1 MTSFLKKYNI
11 ELKTVGP
18 VFIGSGKET
27 NKKEAIF
34 NNDSVIIVDA
44 KKMFKHL
51 CDKKLIDKYQNYM
64 LDDNIDL
71 KSFFEKN
78 KIRENIYR
86 DWNIKRFDRGQYSRN
101 AKDINIGRFIRDG
114 NEKVYVPGSSLKGML
129 RTILAGAYIIKNAN
143 CGVEKKLDETRRKL
157 GNILSNDILNKE
169 YKAAIDDIEVD
180 IFHRKKIDD
189 TNIADKINDSLRGL
203 MVSDS
208 EYISD
213 EDMCICQKI
222 DISLDGSKNKISSY
236 RECIKPGVSIKFS
249 ITVDSRYCD
258 YTKEN
263 ILAAVKIFYN
273 HYLHKV
279 SNVFV
284 EKWENYLKNNE
295 VINISKKAYTC
306 FLGGGAGFES
316 KTIIYPS
323 FNKERAVDFTSHIL
337 SVLFPDIDHNKEVS
351 PSVMKCT
358 CYNKEIYQFGACIF
372 KEDNFKEEPIEF

>member
-1 MTSFLKKYNI
+1 MESFLKKYNI

-51 CDKKLIDKYQNYM
+51 CDKKLIDKYQRYM
-64 LDDNIDL
+64 LDDNMDL

-86 DWNIKRFDRGQYSRN
+86 DWSIKRFVRGEYSKN
-101 AKDINIGRFIRDG
+101 AKDINIDRFVRDG

-129 RTILAGAYIIKNAN
+129 RTILAGAYIIANAN
-143 CGVEKKLDETRRKL
+143 CDVKKKLYDTKRKL
-157 GNILSNDILNKE
+157 GNRPREDSLKKE
-169 YKAAIDDIEVD
+169 YNATIDDIEVG
-180 IFHRKKIDD
+180 IFHKKIFSNMDV
-189 TNIADKINDSLRGL
+189 ADKINDSLRGL
-203 MVSDS
+203 LVSDS

-222 DISLDGSKNKISSY
+222 DIALDGSKNKISSY

-249 ITVDSRYCD
+249 ITVDSRYCN

-263 ILAAVKIFYN
+263 ILAAVKSFYN
-273 HYLHKV
+273 HYCYKV
-279 SNVFV
+279 SNIFAK
-284 EKWENYLKNNE
+284 KWENCLKNDKA
-295 VINISKKAYTC
+295 INISENKYTC
-306 FLGGGAGFES
+306 FLGGGVGFES

-323 FNKERAVDFTSHIL
+323 FNRESAVDFTSHIL

-358 CYNKEIYQFGACIF
+358 YYKNKIYQFGACIF
-372 KEDNFKEEPIEF
+372 KIDNFKEESIEF

>member
-44 KKMFKHL
+44 KKMFKYL
-51 CDKKLIDKYQNYM
+51 CDKELIDKYQKYM

-71 KSFFEKN
+71 KYFFEKN

-86 DWNIKRFDRGQYSRN
+86 DWNIKRFARGEYSKN
-101 AKDINIGRFIRDG
+101 AKDINIGRFVRDG

-129 RTILAGAYIIKNAN
+129 RTILAGAYIIKDAN
-143 CGVEKKLDETRRKL
+143 CGVAKKLYDTKLKL
-157 GNILSNDILNKE
+157 GNRPREDSLKKE
-169 YKAAIDDIEVD
+169 YNATMDDIEVG
-180 IFHRKKIDD
+180 IFHRKIFSNMDV
-189 TNIADKINDSLRGL
+189 ADKINDSLRGL
-203 MVSDS
+203 LVSDS

-222 DISLDGSKNKISSY
+222 DIALDGSKNKISSY

-263 ILAAVKIFYN
+263 ILAAVKTFYN
-273 HYLHKV
+273 HYWHKV
-279 SNVFV
+279 SNIFA
-284 EKWENYLKNNE
+284 ENWKNCFKNGE

-316 KTIIYPS
+316 KTIIYSS

-372 KEDNFKEEPIEF
+372 KTDNFKEEPIEF